1 MASPDDFLQGPV
13 DSTFAA
19 IRVVVRH
26 DINADM
32 AEVPLKDL
40 KSELPWLQKQA
51 ALEKQLDS

>member
-1 MASPDDFLQGPV
+1 MTAPL
-13 DSTFAA
+13 AA

-32 AEVPLKDL
+32 DEVPLKDL